1 MAIFVKKKKSCTRNK
16 SSLNFIRALLDYKM
30 KAYQKTKLFSI
41 LIILQKVK
49 KNQIKKFSIMAT
61 SKTKITSSRPSDSFL
76 QEPGIVTPLGT
87 LLRPLNSEAGK
98 VLPGWGT
105 TVLMAVFI
113 LLFAV
118 FLLIILEIYNN
129 SLILDEVTNSW
140 QSLAK

>member
-1 MAIFVKKKKSCTRNK
+1 MATG
-16 SSLNFIRALLDYKM
+16 
-30 KAYQKTKLFSI
+30 KTKFTPRASE
-41 LIILQKVK
+41 
-49 KNQIKKFSIMAT
+49 NT
-61 SKTKITSSRPSDSFL
+61 L

-118 FLLIILEIYNN
+118 FLLIILEIYNS

-140 QSLAK
+140 EALAK

>member
-1 MAIFVKKKKSCTRNK
+1 MATGTSKAK
-16 SSLNFIRALLDYKM
+16 SSQSSSNF
-30 KAYQKTKLFSI
+30 
-41 LIILQKVK
+41 
-49 KNQIKKFSIMAT
+49 
-61 SKTKITSSRPSDSFL
+61 

-105 TVLMAVFI
+105 TVLMDVFI

-129 SLILDEVTNSW
+129 SLILDDVANSW
-140 QSLAK
+140 TALAK

>member
-1 MAIFVKKKKSCTRNK
+1 
-16 SSLNFIRALLDYKM
+16 
-30 KAYQKTKLFSI
+30 
-41 LIILQKVK
+41 
-49 KNQIKKFSIMAT
+49 MAT
-61 SKTKITSSRPSDSFL
+61 GTSKAKSNQSSASF

-118 FLLIILEIYNN
+118 FLLINLEIYNN
-129 SLILDEVTNSW
+129 SLILDGVTNSW
-140 QSLAK
+140 LSLAK

>member
-1 MAIFVKKKKSCTRNK
+1 MYY
-16 SSLNFIRALLDYKM
+16 FI
-30 KAYQKTKLFSI
+30 TES
-41 LIILQKVK
+41 K
-49 KNQIKKFSIMAT
+49 KNQNSKKYMATGT
-61 SKTKITSSRPSDSFL
+61 SKTKGSTSFNSDF

-118 FLLIILEIYNN
+118 FLLIILEIYNS
-129 SLILDEVTNSW
+129 SLILDDVTMSW
-140 QSLAK
+140 ETLAS

>member
-1 MAIFVKKKKSCTRNK
+1 
-16 SSLNFIRALLDYKM
+16 
-30 KAYQKTKLFSI
+30 
-41 LIILQKVK
+41 
-49 KNQIKKFSIMAT
+49 MAT
-61 SKTKITSSRPSDSFL
+61 SKTKLARPTDSGL

-129 SLILDEVTNSW
+129 SLILDGVTNSW
-140 QSLAK
+140 ASLAK